1 MRLGKCIFNEDAK
14 PVFRHDETKEAISMV
29 VAEKRVGRF
38 YSLSNRILMLTLL
51 SLTLRKK
58 YLMFSKPVDQVGSVA
73 AVTTRLTPG
82 EEQTKRLR
90 SPFR

>member
-1 MRLGKCIFNEDAK
+1 
-14 PVFRHDETKEAISMV
+14 MV